1 MTAAAKRAAVF
12 LVVISAAI
20 SEANEFVKSSKS
32 ANSQSADDSHT
43 LFLSF
48 LKVSEKPKAM
58 TLTANKNFHEPKK
71 SILFV
76 ISSPLCGQGCEAEAN
91 DGCSKARS
99 RVFGSAQRSY

>member
-1 MTAAAKRAAVF
+1 MTAAANRAAVF

-43 LFLSF
+43 LFPSF
-48 LKVSEKPKAM
+48 FM

-76 ISSPLCGQGCEAEAN
+76 ISSPHCGQGCEAEAN
-91 DGCSKARS
+91 DGCSEARS